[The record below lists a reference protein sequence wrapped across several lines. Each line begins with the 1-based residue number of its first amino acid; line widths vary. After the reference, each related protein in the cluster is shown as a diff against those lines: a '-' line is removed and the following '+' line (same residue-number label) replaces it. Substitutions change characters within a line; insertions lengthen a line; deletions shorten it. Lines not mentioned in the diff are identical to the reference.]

1 MIDSDIEKKE
11 KEVVDAIIEC
21 IETNKEAFY
30 YDRNSNYLAFNNE
43 NGSRIVQIP
52 YVATNYKINYKEYFY
67 LYDKP
72 FKLSFRDKPL
82 EDACTEVFNH
92 IEAIAAEADK
102 QKRLTRLDEVHT
114 MLTGLIYGGNN

>member
-11 KEVVDAIIEC
+11 KEVADAIIEC
-21 IETNKEAFY
+21 MENNKAKFY
-30 YDRNSNYLAFNNE
+30 YNRNGAYLALNND
-43 NGSRIVQIP
+43 NDTCVIQIP
-52 YVATNYKINYKEYFY
+52 YYYKINYKEYFY

-72 FKLSFRDKPL
+72 FKLSFRDEPL

-92 IEAIAAEADK
+92 IEARAAEADK

-114 MLTGLIYGGNN
+114 MLTGLIYGGGD